1 MTSDERAV
9 LDANASFYAA
19 FHARDLPAME
29 SLWAREH
36 PVACAHP
43 GWTPLDGRDRV
54 LRSWR
59 AIFEGGAP
67 DVRCDEARVNVY
79 GPVAVLVCI
88 ERLSEADPSRHGD
101 MVATNVFVRERGAW
115 LLVHHQAGP
124 VASDE
129 DEDEIE
135 EELPQLLN

>member
-9 LDANASFYAA
+9 LDANAAFYAA
-19 FHARDLPAME
+19 FHARDLAAME
-29 SLWAREH
+29 AVWAREN

-59 AIFEGGAP
+59 AIFDGGAP
-67 DVRCDEARVNVY
+67 EVRCDDARVNVY
-79 GPVAVLVCI
+79 GGVAVLVCI
-88 ERLSEADPSRHGD
+88 ERLSDVDTTQHGD
-101 MVATNVFVRERGAW
+101 MVATNVFVRERGVW

-124 VASDE
+124 MAADDDDDVE
-129 DEDEIE
+129 DEA
-135 EELPQLLN
+135 PQLLN